1 MRGANPETEAAV
13 VLRRIARNEPIGAYV
28 QNNPPLY
35 GALLRA
41 AKRRI
46 VRKMRNL
53 GCQTRTCLPYGRE
66 WYLYLCHR
74 LAEYPPN
81 TYQAIFHAAG
91 TKEART

>member
-1 MRGANPETEAAV
+1 MRGANPKAEAAV
-13 VLRRIARNEPIGAYV
+13 ALRRIARNESIKAYG
-28 QNNPPLY
+28 QDNPPLY
-35 GALLRA
+35 GALLRT
-41 AKRRI
+41 AKHFI

-53 GCQTRTCLPYGRE
+53 GYQTRTCLPYGRE

-81 TYQAIFHAAG
+81 SYQAIFHAAG